1 MGRRCTI
8 CTHPDADAI
17 NAALDDGTS
26 IAEIARTF
34 GVQRPSIN
42 RHRGTHLAAR
52 IEPMPLAVRTSQLV
66 STLDQVDS
74 LAAEA
79 DRIRRAAESSG
90 DLRLA
95 LQAVREL
102 ASLVEMAAKLRGEM
116 PDEATVNVVQIAQ
129 WPAVLQALEQFP
141 EARLAVSAALT
152 HA

>member
-8 CTHPDADAI
+8 CTHPRAEEI
-17 NAALDDGTS
+17 NAALDDGTPV
-26 IAEIARTF
+26 AEIARAF

-52 IEPMPLAVRTSQLV
+52 IDPIPLNLLASE
-66 STLDQVDS
+66 TLEQVDS
-74 LAAEA
+74 LTREA

-116 PDEATVNVVQIAQ
+116 PEEATVNVVQIAQ
-129 WPAVLQALEQFP
+129 WSPWPRGSAV
-141 EARLAVSAALT
+141 RWMLAC
-152 HA
+152 

>member
-8 CTHPDADAI
+8 CTHPQAEEI
-17 NAALDDGTS
+17 NAALDDSTPV
-26 IAEIARTF
+26 AEIARTF

-52 IEPMPLAVRTSQLV
+52 IDPVALNLRVSELS

-74 LAAEA
+74 LAEEA

-116 PDEATVNVVQIAQ
+116 PEEATVNVVQIAQ
-129 WPAVLQALEQFP
+129 WPAVMAALGPFP
-141 EARLAVSAALT
+141 EARRAVVDAID
-152 HA
+152 